1 MDLAA
6 WKTFMMLMKV
16 AVLEYTEIEASV
28 EEGKGKRRKGTG
40 ESMYEHASEDIQHVR
55 KQSNRVE
62 AIEGSKVK
70 KGLFFKDGMI
80 AMCPN
85 GNNPVTKKY

>member
-16 AVLEYTEIEASV
+16 AILEYTEIEASV

-70 KGLFFKDGMI
+70 KGLFFKDEMI
-80 AMCPN
+80 A
-85 GNNPVTKKY
+85 VS

>member
-1 MDLAA
+1 MH
-6 WKTFMMLMKV
+6 
-16 AVLEYTEIEASV
+16 
-28 EEGKGKRRKGTG
+28 
-40 ESMYEHASEDIQHVR
+40 EHASEDLQHVR